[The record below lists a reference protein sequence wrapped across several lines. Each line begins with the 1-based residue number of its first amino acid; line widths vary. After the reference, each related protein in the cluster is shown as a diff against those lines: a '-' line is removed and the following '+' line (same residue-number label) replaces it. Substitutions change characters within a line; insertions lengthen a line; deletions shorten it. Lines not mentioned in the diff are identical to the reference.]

1 MQGVSSMKW
10 ISIQQEVQKVVPIYV
25 HSCTDQYLDT
35 YGANAADWE
44 PQPLALSSGP
54 QPS

>member
-25 HSCTDQYLDT
+25 HSCTDKYLDT
-35 YGANAADWE
+35 YRANVAD
-44 PQPLALSSGP
+44 
-54 QPS
+54 